1 LFGGKLEDGKTSLS
15 LSLSRCRDSE
25 LALCIICCPDQ
36 RHYHDRVVDLVA
48 FHRPVVP
55 VAIENLSIAAGGPY
69 SPYSPASSCIPARLG
84 CEQQAN
90 GRKMKIDFTLKLIW
104 FLLLGPFNLCSLNK
118 S

>member
-1 LFGGKLEDGKTSLS
+1 MWSGLLGIPGRQQSCLLPLGVFLVIED
-15 LSLSRCRDSE
+15 
-25 LALCIICCPDQ
+25 
-36 RHYHDRVVDLVA
+36 
-48 FHRPVVP
+48 
-55 VAIENLSIAAGGPY
+55 LSIAAGGPY
-69 SPYSPASSCIPARLG
+69 SPYSPASPCIPASLG